1 MSKDVKVMA
10 TNRKARHD
18 YEIEE
23 TYEAGLELRGTEIKS
38 IRAGQVSLKEAYVR
52 TDGEEAWLMNAHI
65 APYEMASQDNHQPT
79 RDRRLLLHKREIVN
93 LFNDIQRK
101 GFTIIPLSIYLKGG
115 RAKIEIATARGK
127 HKYDKRQALKKRDAQ
142 LDIERAM
149 KDRH

>member
-1 MSKDVKVMA
+1 MSNDVKIMA

-18 YEIEE
+18 FEIEE
-23 TYEAGLELRGTEIKS
+23 TYEAGLELLGTEIKS

-127 HKYDKRQALKKRDAQ
+127 RNYDKRQAIKKRDAQ

>member
-1 MSKDVKVMA
+1 
-10 TNRKARHD
+10 
-18 YEIEE
+18 
-23 TYEAGLELRGTEIKS
+23 
-38 IRAGQVSLKEAYVR
+38 
-52 TDGEEAWLMNAHI
+52 MNAHI